1 MKMICKQI
9 GKGTP
14 GSVFTHVPVGLLQFF
29 CALCRAEEVLYTRV
43 VAVFAYVENCNHQ
56 VRVQLGTG
64 ALQHLEQNAA
74 GTG

>member
-43 VAVFAYVENCNHQ
+43 VAVFAYGENCNHQ
-56 VRVQLGTG
+56 VRVQLGSG
-64 ALQHLEQNAA
+64 ALKHLEQRTA